1 MTSDGSKKKSEKG
14 TEFMKTVK
22 HYGIQHHIPEPDLHN
37 QNPFEGV
44 SREISKKW
52 YCAMVR
58 KRVPRILWDYGLIF
72 CSEIMS
78 LTHSSTGS
86 LSGNI
91 PLERVTGETYNIK

>member
-1 MTSDGSKKKSEKG
+1 MDRKSKEGQTLREFFREFGIQYNLTSDGSRKKSEKG

-44 SREISKKW
+44 SREIRKKW

-58 KRVPRILWDYGLIF
+58 KRVPRIL
-72 CSEIMS
+72 
-78 LTHSSTGS
+78 
-86 LSGNI
+86 
-91 PLERVTGETYNIK
+91 